1 MNCAEFDEIVHD
13 LDRSDVAP
21 RPAGGAILP
30 DTVLAHAESCSRCAR
45 LLTELEGLNFALHAI
60 AARDAQ
66 EQAPADVETALLR
79 AFRKQAPAGN
89 VQVHSGRPIV
99 VKFRSWRS
107 YAAVAGVAAV
117 VLFGI
122 SLLRGWIPTT
132 PRHPISGPT
141 SPIAEAPAASKAPL
155 PIGES
160 IVSPESHGTTVT
172 SGAASQAAQTT
183 SATDDP
189 SAFYALPYADDVAS
203 VEGGAVI
210 RVSVPRSTL
219 AAWGLPIQGLE
230 QAGAVPA
237 DLLVSADGTPQ
248 AIRLV
253 SEANE

>member
-1 MNCAEFDEIVHD
+1 MNCAEFDGIVHD

-30 DTVLAHAESCSRCAR
+30 DAVLAHAESCSRCAR
-45 LLTELEGLNFALHAI
+45 LLTELEGLNFALRAI

-79 AFRKQAPAGN
+79 AFREQAAASYVQKERKLQVAGKPRRW
-89 VQVHSGRPIV
+89 V
-99 VKFRSWRS
+99 W
-107 YAAVAGVAAV
+107 YAAMSAAAV
-117 VLFGI
+117 VLLFIG
-122 SLLRGWIPTT
+122 LMRGWIGT
-132 PRHPISGPT
+132 
-141 SPIAEAPAASKAPL
+141 APL
-155 PIGES
+155 QPVENPTNAIAGTSAGSKTPLPVGQS
-160 IVSPESHGTTVT
+160 IVSPESPSTTVT
-172 SGAASQAAQTT
+172 SGAASQAVQATL
-183 SATDDP
+183 ATDDP